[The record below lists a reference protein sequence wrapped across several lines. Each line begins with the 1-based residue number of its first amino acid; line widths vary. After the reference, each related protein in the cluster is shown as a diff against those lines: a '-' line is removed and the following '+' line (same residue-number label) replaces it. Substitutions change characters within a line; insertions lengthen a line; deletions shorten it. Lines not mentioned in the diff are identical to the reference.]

1 MPSVIVGAGLVGSLL
16 AITLKK
22 RGEDVILFERNTD
35 MRLEELG
42 AGRSINLI
50 ITSRGLN
57 AVKKVGILED
67 VLALTIP
74 VTGRMMHSRE
84 GEQTYQPYGKD
95 PSECNFSVS
104 RAELNKLLMTKAEE
118 VGVEIIFGHSVH
130 KIDVDKDEIYFTGP
144 SKIERTEKFDRI
156 YGTDGAN
163 SAVRK
168 ELLKLIPDSK
178 ESMDLI
184 NADYKELFMPATTSG
199 DYAIEKNA
207 LHIWP
212 RGNHMLMALPN
223 LDGSFTMTLY
233 LPREGENSFENLK
246 TKDDLQKYFSENY
259 ADSIPLMPNYKEDF
273 FENPQ
278 GILGTVR
285 ANPWNFS
292 DRICLL
298 GDAAHAVVPFFGQ
311 GMNSG
316 FEDVTCLMDCIER
329 SDGNWKIAFDSYSA
343 EQKPNGDAIADM
355 AIENFEEMSDKVG
368 DERFLFF
375 KKVENELQKKFPEK
389 FRSRYGMVV
398 YTLVPYSYA
407 KEAGNVQW
415 EIIEEISVEKTDLE
429 SIDWDHASELIDER
443 LVPFQKKHE
452 VHLDRYKH

>member
-22 RGEDVILFERNTD
+22 AGEKVILFEKNSD

-57 AVKKVGILED
+57 AVKQVGLLED

-74 VTGRMMHSRE
+74 VTGRVMHSTS
-84 GEQTYQPYGKD
+84 GELTYQPYGKN
-95 PSECNFSVS
+95 PNECNYSIS
-104 RAELNKLLMTKAEE
+104 RSELNKLLMTKAEE
-118 VGVEIIFGHSVH
+118 AGVDIIFGHSIH
-130 KIDVDKDEIYFTGP
+130 SINVDKDEIYLTGP
-144 SKIERTEKFDRI
+144 NKTERTEKFQRV

-163 SAVRK
+163 SMVRK
-168 ELLKLIPDSK
+168 ELLKRVDDSS
-178 ESMDLI
+178 ESMKLI
-184 NADYKELFMPATTSG
+184 NADYKELFMPATKAG
-199 DYAIEKNA
+199 DYPIEKNA

-233 LPREGENSFENLK
+233 MPREGENSFENLK
-246 TKDDLQKYFSENY
+246 TPADIKNYFETYY
-259 ADSIPLMPNYKEDF
+259 ADSIPLMPKFREDF
-273 FENPQ
+273 IENPQ

-285 ANPWNFS
+285 ANPWNYS

-298 GDAAHAVVPFFGQ
+298 GDAAHAIVPFFGQ

-316 FEDVTCLMDCIER
+316 FEDVTCLTKHREQDAGDWKNIF
-329 SDGNWKIAFDSYSA
+329 DGYSL

-355 AIENFEEMSDKVG
+355 AIENFNEMSEKTG

-375 KKVENELQKKFPEK
+375 KKVENELQKRFPKK

-407 KEAGNVQW
+407 QAAGLIQQ
-415 EIIEEISVEKTDLE
+415 EILIELCNEKDGLE
-429 SIDWDHASELIDER
+429 SIDWSIAESLIDKK
-443 LVPFQKKHE
+443 LVPFQEEHG
-452 VHLDRYKH
+452 VSLDRYKH

>member
-1 MPSVIVGAGLVGSLL
+1 MPSVIIGAGLVGSLL

-22 RGEDVILFERNTD
+22 AGEDVILFERNTD

-50 ITSRGLN
+50 ITSRGLH
-57 AVKKVGILED
+57 AVKEVGLLED

-74 VTGRMMHSRE
+74 VTGRMMHSKD
-84 GEQTYQPYGKD
+84 GELTYQPYGKD
-95 PSECNFSVS
+95 PSECNFSIS

-118 VGVEIIFGHSVH
+118 AGVEIVFGHSVH
-130 KIDVDKDEIYFTGP
+130 SISVDKDEIYFTGP
-144 SKIERTEKFDRI
+144 NKIERTEKFERV

-163 SAVRK
+163 SQVRK
-168 ELLKLIPDSK
+168 ELLKLVDSPS
-178 ESMDLI
+178 ESMNLI
-184 NADYKELFMPATTSG
+184 NADYKELFMPSTASG
-199 DYAIEKNA
+199 EYPIEKNA

-212 RGNHMLMALPN
+212 RGSHMLMALPN

-233 LPREGENSFENLK
+233 LPRTGEDSFENLK
-246 TKDDLQKYFSENY
+246 TKEDLNNYFKINY
-259 ADSIPLMPNYKEDF
+259 ADSIPLMPKLEEDF

-285 ANPWNFS
+285 ANPWNYS

-298 GDAAHAVVPFFGQ
+298 GDAAHAIVPFFGQ
-311 GMNSG
+311 GMNAG
-316 FEDVTCLMDCIER
+316 FEDVTCLTKHMNKNPKE
-329 SDGNWKIAFDSYSA
+329 WKTIFNNFSV

-355 AIENFEEMSDKVG
+355 AIENFNEMSEKTG

-375 KKVENELQKKFPEK
+375 KEVENELQRRFPDR

-407 KEAGNVQW
+407 QSAGLIQQEILKELCLD
-415 EIIEEISVEKTDLE
+415 KTEVD
-429 SIDWDHASELIDER
+429 SIDWKKADALIDEK
-443 LVPFQKKHE
+443 LVPFQKEHGVKLE
-452 VHLDRYKH
+452 RYKH